1 MAGARA
7 ALAVTAGAVAAG
19 AAAARR
25 VDARWAATEAV
36 IRPED
41 RLLPVGESRTV
52 VTDDGA
58 ELAVTVAG
66 SGPTVVLAHGWTN
79 GREVWAPVAHRLLR
93 GGHQVVLYDQRGH
106 GSSTTGDDGFTIPRL
121 GGDLRAV
128 LDTVDTRD
136 AVLAGHSMGGM
147 TIKSLV
153 SHHPATVDGR
163 VAAVV
168 LVATAASGLS
178 RGRGDAVA
186 SRQVASPAVERLM
199 RSRIGHALVRR
210 SVGRTVR
217 RDDLVLTRDLFVGC
231 APEVRSGWLTAMQ
244 TMDLREGIRQLRLPT
259 TVLVGDQDRLTPP
272 TRAAELADA
281 IPTARLQT
289 FEGAGHMLPLELP
302 DDVAD
307 AIAAA
312 AAEARVAA

>member
-1 MAGARA
+1 MAGARTA
-7 ALAVTAGAVAAG
+7 VALAAGAVAAG
-19 AAAARR
+19 AAAART

-36 IRPED
+36 IHRED
-41 RLLPVGESRTV
+41 RLLPVGESPKV

-93 GGHQVVLYDQRGH
+93 GGHRVVLYDQRGH
-106 GSSTTGDDGFTIPRL
+106 GSSTTGDDGFTIERL

-128 LDTVDTRD
+128 LDTVDARD

-153 SHHPATVDGR
+153 SHHPATVDDR
-163 VAAVV
+163 VSAVV

-178 RGRGDAVA
+178 RGRADAMA
-186 SRQVASPAVERLM
+186 SRQVASPVVERLM
-199 RSRIGHALVRR
+199 RSPIGHALVRGT
-210 SVGRTVR
+210 VGRTVR

-231 APEVRSGWLTAMQ
+231 APDVRSGWLSAMQ
-244 TMDLREGIRQLRLPT
+244 AMDLRDGIRQLRLPT
-259 TVLVGDQDRLTPP
+259 TVLVGDRDRLTPP
-272 TRAAELADA
+272 GRAAELVDV
-281 IPTARLQT
+281 IRSARLQT
-289 FEGAGHMLPLELP
+289 FEGAGHMLPLERP

-312 AAEARVAA
+312 TAEARSAA